1 MRESLQNKKT
11 RIYKELFT
19 ALKEMEGLFEN
30 LQQEGESHY
39 GGQQYF
45 ETEIDLAAWQDHFN
59 LYEAAYIRYL
69 IYKIRKGLLVIDD
82 PLDGVYFAMRRFL
95 YIARIK
101 DSSFVMYY
109 DAQDGGV
116 LKIQCND
123 PSQYLGE
130 KIDSFHTVIAMS
142 ATLDPMHYYR
152 EVLGFPEYR
161 TESLELDSP
170 FPKENRKVIIVP
182 GISTRFKDRS
192 ASYPKIAEIIR
203 HTIELKK
210 GNYLVFFPS
219 YEFLQNVN
227 IFLGN
232 ISSEKILQKPGM
244 NDFDR
249 DTVLKKLQQEQ
260 GAHLLLGV
268 MGGIFSEGVD
278 YNGAMAI
285 GVIVVSPALPSY
297 NYERELLNRYY
308 ENKSG
313 SGKAYAYL
321 YPGMNKVIQSVGRL
335 IRSHTDKGIILL
347 IGERFK
353 EDEFNILLPDYW
365 FDKKEDLLITDNYKK
380 ELKAFWKKFT

>member
-1 MRESLQNKKT
+1 
-11 RIYKELFT
+11 
-19 ALKEMEGLFEN
+19 
-30 LQQEGESHY
+30 
-39 GGQQYF
+39 
-45 ETEIDLAAWQDHFN
+45 
-59 LYEAAYIRYL
+59 
-69 IYKIRKGLLVIDD
+69 
-82 PLDGVYFAMRRFL
+82 
-95 YIARIK
+95 
-101 DSSFVMYY
+101 
-109 DAQDGGV
+109 
-116 LKIQCND
+116 
-123 PSQYLGE
+123 
-130 KIDSFHTVIAMS
+130 
-142 ATLDPMHYYR
+142 
-152 EVLGFPEYR
+152 
-161 TESLELDSP
+161 
-170 FPKENRKVIIVP
+170 
-182 GISTRFKDRS
+182 
-192 ASYPKIAEIIR
+192 
-203 HTIELKK
+203 
-210 GNYLVFFPS
+210 
-219 YEFLQNVN
+219 
-227 IFLGN
+227 
-232 ISSEKILQKPGM
+232 M